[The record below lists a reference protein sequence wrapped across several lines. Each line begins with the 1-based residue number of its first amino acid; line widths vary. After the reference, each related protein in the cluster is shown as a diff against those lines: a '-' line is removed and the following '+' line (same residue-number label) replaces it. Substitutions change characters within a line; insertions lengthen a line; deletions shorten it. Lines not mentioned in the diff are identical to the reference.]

1 MNDLQVFNF
10 NEMELRTVIKD
21 GEPWFV
27 AADVCRVLGLGNPTM
42 AVSKLEE
49 DEVTLNLI
57 EGSHRPTNIV
67 SESGL
72 YALIVRSDKS
82 EAKRFR
88 RWVTSEVLPSIRK
101 TGSYSVDDPAMAM
114 AHGLIAAQKIIEQKD
129 ATIAEL
135 SPKAAALDLL
145 CASDGSMCITD
156 AAKSLQMKP
165 KELFAL
171 LQFRKWIYRRLG
183 TGWIAYQ
190 DKIQSGYLEHKI
202 TTVERSNGDEKV
214 VEQVRVT
221 RKGLARIA
229 EIQTK
234 RAA

>member
-1 MNDLQVFNF
+1 
-10 NEMELRTVIKD
+10 
-21 GEPWFV
+21 
-27 AADVCRVLGLGNPTM
+27 
-42 AVSKLEE
+42 
-49 DEVTLNLI
+49 
-57 EGSHRPTNIV
+57 
-67 SESGL
+67 
-72 YALIVRSDKS
+72 
-82 EAKRFR
+82 
-88 RWVTSEVLPSIRK
+88 
-101 TGSYSVDDPAMAM
+101 
-114 AHGLIAAQKIIEQKD
+114 
-129 ATIAEL
+129 
-135 SPKAAALDLL
+135 
-145 CASDGSMCITD
+145 
-156 AAKSLQMKP
+156 MKP

>member
-1 MNDLQVFNF
+1 MNDLQVFDF

-129 ATIAEL
+129 ATM
-135 SPKAAALDLL
+135 PN
-145 CASDGSMCITD
+145 
-156 AAKSLQMKP
+156 SLRRRRP
-165 KELFAL
+165 LIFFAL
-171 LQFRKWIYRRLG
+171 AMGACVSPTRL
-183 TGWIAYQ
+183 
-190 DKIQSGYLEHKI
+190 S
-202 TTVERSNGDEKV
+202 RS
-214 VEQVRVT
+214 R
-221 RKGLARIA
+221 
-229 EIQTK
+229 
-234 RAA
+234 